1 MDEKQI
7 SGLCSAEFEKRSDSL
22 YPMCFGVSCAFFA
35 LQLLSRPE
43 SEGERWSKVC
53 DKMLQGSAQLLGLL
67 VWKAQREGASEGKC
81 ELLYKLETAERETE
95 ELKKL
100 RREDARAAKKVVS
113 IFATKEQSWL
123 NERKM
128 LRQQIGAL
136 LKELRVIEKKTDH
149 AVSELNEKL
158 KEMEIMVQHKDKELE
173 EEK

>member
-1 MDEKQI
+1 M
-7 SGLCSAEFEKRSDSL
+7 
-22 YPMCFGVSCAFFA
+22 
-35 LQLLSRPE
+35 
-43 SEGERWSKVC
+43 WKV
-53 DKMLQGSAQLLGLL
+53 
-67 VWKAQREGASEGKC
+67 QREGAREGKC
-81 ELLYKLETAERETE
+81 EFLYKLETAERETE

-100 RREDARAAKKVVS
+100 RREDAKATEKVVS

-136 LKELRVIEKKTDH
+136 LKELRVIEKKKDH

>member
-1 MDEKQI
+1 M
-7 SGLCSAEFEKRSDSL
+7 
-22 YPMCFGVSCAFFA
+22 
-35 LQLLSRPE
+35 
-43 SEGERWSKVC
+43 
-53 DKMLQGSAQLLGLL
+53 LGLL
-67 VWKAQREGASEGKC
+67 VWKVQREGGREGKC

-100 RREDARAAKKVVS
+100 RREDARATEKVVS

-136 LKELRVIEKKTDH
+136 LNELRVIEKKKDH